1 MNFNIKNTIL
11 VFLLLYSLPVFCL
24 AQNSAYSK
32 AESQNVNLVFH
43 YNLLETVNELDAAA
57 SLDVWS
63 KKWLEEWNKK
73 NNIKYLVSV
82 HITKNISQIERLL
95 NSGEITLLAVSSIDY
110 LRFKDILKIEPL
122 FVSGSH
128 DSNFDQFFI
137 IANPKSQIENLSNI
151 KNKKLIIPPGVLSQI
166 SNIWLSGLT
175 HKQFGESVENIFS
188 KIDVSNSAIQT
199 VLQVYFN
206 KYDIC
211 VIDKNSF
218 DIICDMNPNI
228 SKELIILEK
237 SDKFPHSVM
246 MLFNTNDSHIKK
258 FVKENALGL
267 ENDDYGRQL
276 LKLFKVQKIIP
287 YKKEYMIGIN
297 KLFKSNQEMQSNSKN

>member
-1 MNFNIKNTIL
+1 MFYYIHCRL
-11 VFLLLYSLPVFCL
+11 FCL
-24 AQNSAYSK
+24 AQISAYSK
-32 AESQNVNLVFH
+32 TESQNVNLVFH
-43 YNLLETVNELDAAA
+43 YNLLETVNEIDAAA
-57 SLDVWS
+57 SLEVWS

-73 NNIKYLVSV
+73 NSIKYSVSV
-82 HITKNISQIERLL
+82 HITKNISQIERLI

-110 LRFKDILKIEPL
+110 LSFKEVLKIEPL

-128 DSNFDQFFI
+128 DSNFDQFLI
-137 IANPKSQIENLSNI
+137 IANPKVKLKNCLDI
-151 KNKKLIIPPGVLSQI
+151 KNKKLICPPGVLSQI
-166 SNIWLSGLT
+166 SNIWLSVLT
-175 HKQFGESVENIFS
+175 NKQFGESVENIFS
-188 KIDVSNSAIQT
+188 TMDVSNSAVQT

-246 MLFNTNDSHIKK
+246 LLFNTNDSHIKK
-258 FVKENALGL
+258 FVEENALRL

-287 YKKEYMIGIN
+287 LQKRIYG
-297 KLFKSNQEMQSNSKN
+297 